1 MRQFV
6 LLLSTLVAAVHG
18 SYPHYPSVPAS
29 GYSVPYTCC
38 GPPAAPVVAP
48 ASVVAS
54 APVVAPTAIM
64 AAAPVVSPAAVVAEA
79 PVVAPAPMIAP
90 APVLAPAAV
99 MPAPV
104 MASAPVYTSM
114 VPYAMPSH
122 HYHHPRTAIRNIVSA
137 YSKETGHYSDTSMV
151 YGGGH
156 FGHHFPSSMGFFP
169 GGRFFD
175 DFPFPWRGHFKKAF
189 KWQSY

>member
-18 SYPHYPSVPAS
+18 SYPHFPSVPAS

-54 APVVAPTAIM
+54 APVVAPTAVM

-114 VPYAMPSH
+114 VPYAMKLVTTLTLPWSTVEDTLVTISPAAWASSLVADSLTISH
-122 HYHHPRTAIRNIVSA
+122 FR
-137 YSKETGHYSDTSMV
+137 GGDTSKRPLS
-151 YGGGH
+151 GN
-156 FGHHFPSSMGFFP
+156 
-169 GGRFFD
+169 RINI
-175 DFPFPWRGHFKKAF
+175 KL
-189 KWQSY
+189 QT